1 VGSKLR
7 EPAEQRLIWPGG
19 VEPWYDF
26 DPVSPPASSPSLPP
40 AAPDAEP
47 ASVDVPAILAEDQ
60 KVPLRL
66 TASRGAL
73 GLELYEQVEI
83 GPVSVTRLALTLPGL
98 RFPLDLSG
106 GVPKFRHRRGEL
118 ELIALAL
125 DLSTVEGWAT
135 RRSTAVFGDLQRPL
149 CLWPLESGLGVGLVA
164 AGKALSFDLLWAPD
178 QGDAR
183 FVIANARGVGLEAP
197 ALAVALR
204 IVGSVF
210 GRTGERRGRVVR
222 IVAVGQHIGRLL
234 LPAVGA
240 RAPSGVGVGFGP
252 CKVRD
257 RRIEVLLEA
266 SRVGA
271 ELPIEVTRA
280 LELSELVRD
289 ADERLAEGDVDA
301 ARTGYVTALERAPR
315 HPEIVRLIAEIDVR
329 VRGRVEAALGLL
341 VESLPATQAGL
352 VGAELLASVGDIT
365 GARQAVGQA
374 VLHEAFA
381 PLAALEWLRLAELDP
396 DAPLRMQ
403 ALDRSVA
410 CAPGLPEPRWA
421 RFRVRVERGD
431 LERALSDAEHLEA
444 VESGARAK
452 HDVCRKAARALLD
465 AGHIRDAGRLFE
477 RALRYLPDDATATAG
492 LARALVLA
500 GGAKRALVLFERA
513 VELGERIGHLDAE
526 ALIDLARVLA
536 EHAKDLPQA
545 IARLR
550 QVSAASER
558 VVEARYLEAV
568 YRARLGDRVGAALG
582 FGRMREAIELSA
594 QPSPAFAVWL
604 GEAAENALGVDDDAL
619 GAERH
624 LAVALRLAPE
634 DTKLAARYREV
645 AALAANVVRSR
656 R

>member
-1 VGSKLR
+1 M
-7 EPAEQRLIWPGG
+7 
-19 VEPWYDF
+19 
-26 DPVSPPASSPSLPP
+26 
-40 AAPDAEP
+40 
-47 ASVDVPAILAEDQ
+47 
-60 KVPLRL
+60 
-66 TASRGAL
+66 
-73 GLELYEQVEI
+73 ELYEQVEI

-98 RFPLDLSG
+98 RFPIDLSG

-118 ELIALAL
+118 EFVALAL
-125 DLSTVEGWAT
+125 DLATLEGWAT

-149 CLWPLESGLGVGLVA
+149 SLWPLESGLGVGVVA
-164 AGKALSFDLLWAPD
+164 AGKALAFDVLWAPA

-210 GRTGERRGRVVR
+210 GRAEERRGRLVHL
-222 IVAVGQHIGRLL
+222 ANVGPHIGRLL

-240 RAPSGVGVGFGP
+240 RAPSGSGVAFGP
-252 CKVRD
+252 LSVRD
-257 RRIEVLLEA
+257 RRIEVNLEA
-266 SRVGA
+266 LRVGP

-280 LELSELVRD
+280 LELGELVRD
-289 ADERLAEGDVDA
+289 ADERLAEGDIEA

-315 HPEIVRLIAEIDVR
+315 HPEIVRLVAEIDAR

-352 VGAELLASVGDIT
+352 VGAELLCGVGDVV
-365 GARQAVGQA
+365 GARQAVKEA
-374 VLHEAFA
+374 VLHEPFA

-396 DAPLRMQ
+396 EVPARMQ
-403 ALDRSVA
+403 ALDRAVA

-431 LERALSDAEHLEA
+431 LERALADAEHLEA
-444 VESGARAK
+444 VETGARAK
-452 HDVCRKAARALLD
+452 HDVCRRAARALLD
-465 AGHIRDAGRLFE
+465 AGHVRDAGRLFE
-477 RALRYLPDDATATAG
+477 RALRYLPDDASATAG

-500 GGAKRALVLFERA
+500 GRAKRALVLFERA
-513 VELGERIGHLDAE
+513 VELGERVGHLDAE
-526 ALIDLARVLA
+526 ALIDLSRVLA

-545 IARLR
+545 VARLR

-558 VVEARYLEAV
+558 AVEARYLEAV

-582 FGRMREAIELSA
+582 FGRMREAIELSV
-594 QPSPAFAVWL
+594 QKNSSFPAWL
-604 GEAAENALGVDDDAL
+604 GEAAENALTVDDDAIA
-619 GAERH
+619 AERH

-634 DTKLAARYREV
+634 DPQLGARYREV
-645 AALAANVVRSR
+645 AALAAAVVRSR